1 MQKCRDIFYTLFFS
15 LLGFFWLWGGRVEWF
30 IWFFLIGGYVFDYF
44 VLKRYR
50 VVSREFLIFL
60 FIFLIYFSHL
70 LLTNIYELMRFG
82 YVPFHE
88 IYRMGG
94 VVKLGGFALKL
105 VSLFVAFQCFKQST
119 SKSVLFEAFTWGGVS
134 FLFCLFLWW
143 SSFLSSEWTGRL
155 SLVFG
160 EGRRAI
166 SPNAIAYT
174 MMVCIYIG
182 IIAFLRSRHTVNRVV
197 YSKDHGY
204 R

>member
-88 IYRMGG
+88 IYRI
-94 VVKLGGFALKL
+94 KD
-105 VSLFVAFQCFKQST
+105 
-119 SKSVLFEAFTWGGVS
+119 
-134 FLFCLFLWW
+134 LW
-143 SSFLSSEWTGRL
+143 
-155 SLVFG
+155 
-160 EGRRAI
+160 
-166 SPNAIAYT
+166 NY
-174 MMVCIYIG
+174 
-182 IIAFLRSRHTVNRVV
+182 
-197 YSKDHGY
+197 
-204 R
+204 